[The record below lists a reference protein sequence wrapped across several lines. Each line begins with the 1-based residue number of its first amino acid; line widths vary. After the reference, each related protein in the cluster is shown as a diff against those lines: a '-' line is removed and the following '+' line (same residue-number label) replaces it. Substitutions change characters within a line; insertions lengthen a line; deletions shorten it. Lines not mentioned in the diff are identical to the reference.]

1 MFRAILYRLPRKQ
14 VIFRYSSACTT
25 FSARPNSLVG
35 VGIATRALMHGPHP
49 SNKISPACSFRG
61 FMSIARKPKNPEDP
75 NALKGDMLGVSLTE
89 RAIEVR
95 WVCLSWLEIAHPVG
109 TWERSEIRA
118 SCDCWTRWLSWICL
132 QTRTIERIWRGWFV
146 RCVKW
151 RTDISVFVESNA
163 RVIVDSVTLALIK
176 GSTIDYVTELIGSQF
191 AIVEN
196 PQAKG
201 SGCGCGV
208 SWEPILW
215 WYSRLYRYYRHD
227 ISMCCWAWRVSKRG
241 QQTLSTQIMWL
252 NLGYAHAGRHE
263 GQETVP
269 WAGFKGPTIQ
279 RYCHCCALSTDP
291 PWKHGGRL
299 QV

>member
-1 MFRAILYRLPRKQ
+1 MFRALLYRLPQKQ
-14 VIFRYSSACTT
+14 VICKNSRACITCRV
-25 FSARPNSLVG
+25 RPSSLVG
-35 VGIATRALMHGPHP
+35 VDIATRAFVHGPHP
-49 SNKISPACSFRG
+49 SNKINPACSFRG

-109 TWERSEIRA
+109 TRERSEIGT

-132 QTRTIERIWRGWFV
+132 QTRTIERIRRGWFV
-146 RCVKW
+146 RCVNW

-215 WYSRLYRYYRHD
+215 WYSLLYRYYRHV
-227 ISMCCWAWRVSKRG
+227 ISMCCALRVSTRD
-241 QQTLSTQIMWL
+241 QETLSTKIMWL

-263 GQETVP
+263 SQRTLPRAVFNG
-269 WAGFKGPTIQ
+269 ATIW
-279 RYCHCCALSTDP
+279 RYCHCCALSIAP

-299 QV
+299 LV